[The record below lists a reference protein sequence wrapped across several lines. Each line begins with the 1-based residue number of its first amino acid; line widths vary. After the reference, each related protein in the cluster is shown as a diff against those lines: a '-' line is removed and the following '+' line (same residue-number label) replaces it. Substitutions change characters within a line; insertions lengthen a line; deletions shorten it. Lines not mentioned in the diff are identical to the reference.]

1 MRSKIMSVVLCL
13 GVILALM
20 LVPVAPPPKVV
31 SADGAQDCGFEIQT
45 NVTKVGFS
53 ENFAVNAKV
62 IDETAHEMAGFSMYL
77 SFDPNYVEVTGISY
91 PASLPNG
98 QPPDLAPPPPPNPDY
113 NNTAGWAFLQ
123 YGPKAGYANINESF
137 VFCTID
143 FKSKNV
149 AGTSYLNFTPGA
161 KPYQTWIK
169 DPSAADILNWT
180 MVVNGTVVVGTPNL
194 TVNVSPAGKG
204 NVTVDGVT
212 PSSYPYNTTWAW
224 DVNVPLVAVEDVGG
238 WGFVNWSG
246 DLTGSTNPTSI
257 TMDAL
262 TKNVTANFAEQAP
275 AILAVPS
282 SLTFNASVGGN
293 VTNKTLQICNG
304 GGYTLNWTA
313 NITGTNA
320 TWLSMS
326 LMSGGNLGADDCN
339 STQVAVNTTGL
350 TEGTYHA
357 NITISVP
364 PPPSAPSPQGSLE
377 GAESAA
383 IDGVAPVVVPVTLN
397 LGVPEISVSPTPLTF
412 TTNEGENPP
421 SQTLEICNTGTGT
434 LNWNITDGAGWLSES
449 PTSGS
454 LGAGE
459 CEDVTVSVDTTGMA
473 AGDYTA
479 TITIT
484 GSPTVSVPVTLH
496 IVSGMPEIPVKPA
509 SVSASALDISPQ
521 QVKPGQE
528 VTISINVA
536 NTGGETGPYNAVL
549 YINGAVEDSQSV
561 SVAGGTSKNVIFTV
575 TKSKAGVYD
584 VSLAGQSGQFEVVG
598 GGGWFAGGL
607 GTGGIIAIVVVVIV
621 LIVAVI
627 FILRGTARPE

>member
-1 MRSKIMSVVLCL
+1 MESKIVSVVLTLAVCL
-13 GVILALM
+13 VMVLG
-20 LVPVAPPPKVV
+20 PPAPVV
-31 SADGAQDCGFEIQT
+31 SALPQAGIEVQP
-45 NVTKVGFS
+45 NMTKVGFNEAFS
-53 ENFAVNAKV
+53 VDIVINNSAGLPLNAEQVYMSFSKDLIEV
-62 IDETAHEMAGFSMYL
+62 VSITTTGTPFTQVVKAPIFDNGAGTIDQAAGTSPGTNTTA
-77 SFDPNYVEVTGISY
+77 
-91 PASLPNG
+91 
-98 QPPDLAPPPPPNPDY
+98 LAP
-113 NNTAGWAFLQ
+113 
-123 YGPKAGYANINESF
+123 F
-137 VFCTID
+137 VMTVNM
-143 FKSKNV
+143 KSKNATGTATIGFQNV
-149 AGTSYLNFTPGA
+149 APTRVTKVIHETAG
-161 KPYQTWIK
+161 
-169 DPSAADILNWT
+169 DILSWSQ
-180 MVVNGTVVVGTPNL
+180 VVNGTVMVGTPNL
-194 TVNVSPAGKG
+194 TVNVTPAGKG
-204 NVTVDGVT
+204 DVTVDGVT
-212 PSSYPYNTTWAW
+212 PSSYPYNTTWSW
-224 DVNVPLVAVEDVGG
+224 GDVVSLTAVNSTLG
-238 WGFVNWSG
+238 WGFNHWSG
-246 DLTGSTNPTSI
+246 DLGGSTNPTNI
-257 TMDAL
+257 TMDDF

-275 AILAVPS
+275 AILALPS
-282 SLTFNASVGGN
+282 SLNFTANVGEN
-293 VTNKTLQICNG
+293 PANQTLQICNG
-304 GGYTLNWTA
+304 GGYILNWSA
-313 NITGTNA
+313 NITGTNV

-326 LMSGGNLGADDCN
+326 PMSGTNLSAADCD
-339 STQVAVNTTGL
+339 STQVAVNVTGL
-350 TEGTYHA
+350 AKGTYHA
-357 NITISVP
+357 NITISEAFIVFVS
-364 PPPSAPSPQGSLE
+364 PSQGAGST
-377 GAESAA
+377 A

-479 TITIT
+479 TITVT
-484 GSPTVSVPVTLH
+484 GPPTVSVPVTLH

-521 QVKPGQE
+521 QVKPKQD

-536 NTGGETGPYNAVL
+536 NTGGETGNYNAVL

-584 VSLAGQSGQFEVVG
+584 VSLAGQTGQFQVVG
-598 GGGWFAGGL
+598 GGWFGGGLGL
-607 GTGGIIAIVVVVIV
+607 GTGGIIAIVVIVIA

>member
-1 MRSKIMSVVLCL
+1 MSVVLCL
-13 GVILALM
+13 GVILALT
-20 LVPVAPPPKVV
+20 LVPGAPPKV
-31 SADGAQDCGFEIQT
+31 ALAQALVCGFEIQP
-45 NVTKVGFS
+45 NVTKVGFDEAFS
-53 ENFAVNAKV
+53 VNV
-62 IDETAHEMAGFSMYL
+62 TVMDPTAADMAGFSMYL
-77 SFDPNYVEVTGISY
+77 LYDPTYVNVTGISY
-91 PASLPNG
+91 PATLPNG
-98 QPPDLAPPPPPNPDY
+98 QAPDLSPPPPTNPDY

-123 YGPKAGYANINESF
+123 YGPKPGYPNINESF
-137 VFCTID
+137 VFATVS
-143 FKSKNV
+143 F
-149 AGTSYLNFTPGA
+149 TSQSSTGVSGLNFTPGS
-161 KPYQTWIK
+161 KPYVTFIK
-169 DPSAADILNWT
+169 DPMAGSILNWT
-180 MVVNGTVVVGTPNL
+180 KVVDGTVMVGAPNL
-194 TVNVSPAGKG
+194 TVNVTPAGKG
-204 NVTVDGVT
+204 TVKINGVA
-212 PSSYPYNTTWAW
+212 PSSYPDVSTWDW
-224 DVNVPLVAVEDVGG
+224 DDVVNLLAVNSTPG
-238 WGFVNWSG
+238 WGFVSWTGN
-246 DLTGSTNPTSI
+246 LTGSTNPTSI
-257 TMDAL
+257 TMDDF
-262 TKNVTANFAEQAP
+262 TKNVTANFMELPP
-275 AILAVPS
+275 AILALPS
-282 SLTFNASVGGN
+282 SLNFSANVGEN
-293 VTNKTLQICNG
+293 PPNQTLQICNG
-304 GGYTLNWTA
+304 GGYILNWSA
-313 NITGTNA
+313 NITDGNV

-326 LMSGGNLGADDCN
+326 PTMGINLAAAQCN
-339 STQVAVNTTGL
+339 STQVAVNVTGL
-350 TEGTYHA
+350 TAGTYHA
-357 NITISVP
+357 NITISEAFIMPASP
-364 PPPSAPSPQGSLE
+364 PE
-377 GAESAA
+377 GAGVAA
-383 IDGVAPVVVPVTLN
+383 INGVAPVVVPVTLN

-521 QVKPGQE
+521 QVKPKQD

-536 NTGGETGPYNAVL
+536 NTGGETGNYNAVL

-584 VSLAGQSGQFEVVG
+584 VSLAGQTGQFQVVG